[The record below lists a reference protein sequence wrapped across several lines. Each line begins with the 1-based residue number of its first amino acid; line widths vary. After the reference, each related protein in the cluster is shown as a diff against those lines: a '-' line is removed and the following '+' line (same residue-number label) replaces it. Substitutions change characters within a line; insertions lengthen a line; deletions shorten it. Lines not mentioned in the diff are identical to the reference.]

1 MLPIIPPFVCP
12 VRTILVLFIF
22 VVYIIREEFVHAIT
36 ETRWNV
42 AIFGECAFLLLLVA
56 SATQNLQ
63 KSGGPR
69 PETAAG
75 SKDGAGDSGAAAK
88 ERERVPYGVRR
99 GASARPVRLL
109 DESERVDEEIV

>member
-1 MLPIIPPFVCP
+1 MRLRRWRQWSCSSSATVVSAIVVVVVAFVA
-12 VRTILVLFIF
+12 VFFNAHSGIG
-22 VVYIIREEFVHAIT
+22 
-36 ETRWNV
+36 WNV

-63 KSGGPR
+63 KSDGPR

-75 SKDGAGDSGAAAK
+75 SKDGVGDSGAAAK
-88 ERERVPYGVRR
+88 EREQVLYGVRR

-109 DESERVDEEIV
+109 DESG